1 MPHTATLKPKEDRRL
16 LRGHRWAYRNEFAA
30 LPNTEDGDL
39 VDVLAD
45 GGRFLGRGFFQTTGG
60 IAVRL
65 LTLEDKPVD
74 AALLRARIHRAR
86 RYREQRFGDSTVY
99 RWVHAESD
107 GLPGFVADRYD
118 RVVSVQAGS
127 VFYAQHAEAIAEA
140 FLEVPGVT
148 GVRLEIGGLVTRFGE
163 LASPLEVRIN
173 ELRFA
178 VDVEQGQKTG
188 MFLDQ
193 RENVCML
200 RNLSRDARVLDGHCY
215 TGLWGISAARWGA
228 KDVTCVDT
236 SATAVDMARQ
246 NARLN
251 GVEDRCHFECADIQ
265 EALRNKGPFDIVMLD
280 PPALAKTRGQ
290 TRKALGVYLAL
301 NRLAME
307 ALAPGGWLIT
317 SSCSHFVGAEAFVE
331 TIKRAAR
338 TARRD
343 VWLVELRGAAPDH
356 PVLLAMPETA
366 YLTCAALRLV

>member
-1 MPHTATLKPKEDRRL
+1 MPHTATLKPKEERRL

-30 LPNTEDGDL
+30 LPNAEDGAL
-39 VDVLAD
+39 VDVRTD
-45 GGRFLGRGFFQTTGG
+45 GGRFLGRGFFQAAGG

-118 RVVSVQAGS
+118 RVVSVQAAS
-127 VFYAQHAEAIAEA
+127 VFYAQHAKAIAAA

-148 GVRLEIGGLVTRFGE
+148 GVRFEIRGHVTHFGE
-163 LASPLEVRIN
+163 AISPVELLINDVRF
-173 ELRFA
+173 L
-178 VDVEQGQKTG
+178 VDVDRGQKTG

-193 RENVCML
+193 RENVLLL
-200 RNLSRDARVLDGHCY
+200 RNLARDARIMDGHCY
-215 TGLWGISAARWGA
+215 TGLWGVSAACWGA
-228 KDVTCVDT
+228 KQVVGVDT
-236 SATAVDMARQ
+236 SAAALDLARQ

-251 GVEDRCHFECADIQ
+251 QVEERCHFQCRDVRDTLLED
-265 EALRNKGPFDIVMLD
+265 GPFDVILLD

-290 TRKALGVYLAL
+290 MRKALGAYLAL

-307 ALAPGGWLIT
+307 ALAPEGWLIT
-317 SSCSHFVGAEAFVE
+317 SSCSHFVGADVFLE
-331 TIKRAAR
+331 TLTRAAR
-338 TARRD
+338 AARRD
-343 VWLVELRGAAPDH
+343 LWLVEMRGAASDH
-356 PVLLAMPETA
+356 PVSIAMPETA
-366 YLTCAALRLV
+366 YLTCAALRLL

>member
-1 MPHTATLKPKEDRRL
+1 MPHTATLKPKEERRL

-30 LPNTEDGDL
+30 LPNAEDGAL
-39 VDVLAD
+39 VDVLTD
-45 GGRFLGRGFFQTTGG
+45 GGRFLGRGFFQAAGG

-118 RVVSVQAGS
+118 RVVSVQAAS
-127 VFYAQHAEAIAEA
+127 VFYVQHAKAIAAA

-148 GVRLEIGGLVTRFGE
+148 GVRFETSGHVTHFGE
-163 LASPLEVRIN
+163 AISPVELAMNDVRF
-173 ELRFA
+173 L
-178 VDVEQGQKTG
+178 VDVDRGQKTG

-193 RENVCML
+193 RENVLLL
-200 RNLSRDARVLDGHCY
+200 RNLARDARIMDGHCY
-215 TGLWGISAARWGA
+215 TGLWGVSAACWGA
-228 KDVTCVDT
+228 KQVIGVDT
-236 SATAVDMARQ
+236 SAAALDLARQ

-251 GVEDRCHFECADIQ
+251 QVEERCHFQCRDVRDTLLED
-265 EALRNKGPFDIVMLD
+265 GPFDVILLD

-290 TRKALGVYLAL
+290 MRKALGAYLAL

-307 ALAPGGWLIT
+307 ALAPEGWLIT
-317 SSCSHFVGAEAFVE
+317 SSCSHFVGADVFLE
-331 TIKRAAR
+331 TLTRAAR
-338 TARRD
+338 AARRD
-343 VWLVELRGAAPDH
+343 LWLVEMRGAASDH
-356 PVLLAMPETA
+356 PVSIAMPETA
-366 YLTCAALRLV
+366 YLTCAALRLL

>member
-1 MPHTATLKPKEDRRL
+1 MPHTATLKPKEERRL

-30 LPNTEDGDL
+30 LPNAEDGAL
-39 VDVLAD
+39 VDVLTD
-45 GGRFLGRGFFQTTGG
+45 GGRFLGRGFFQAAGG

-118 RVVSVQAGS
+118 RVVSVQAAS
-127 VFYAQHAEAIAEA
+127 MFYVQHAKAIAAA

-148 GVRLEIGGLVTRFGE
+148 GVRFETSGHVTHFGE
-163 LASPLEVRIN
+163 ALSPVELAMNDVRF
-173 ELRFA
+173 L
-178 VDVEQGQKTG
+178 VDVDRGQKTG

-193 RENVCML
+193 RENVLLL
-200 RNLSRDARVLDGHCY
+200 RNLARDARIMDGHCY
-215 TGLWGISAARWGA
+215 TGLWGVSAACWGA
-228 KDVTCVDT
+228 KQVVGVDT
-236 SATAVDMARQ
+236 SAAALDLARQ

-251 GVEDRCHFECADIQ
+251 QVEERCHFQCRDVRDTLLED
-265 EALRNKGPFDIVMLD
+265 GPFDVILLD

-290 TRKALGVYLAL
+290 MRKALGAYLAL

-307 ALAPGGWLIT
+307 ALAPEGWLIT
-317 SSCSHFVGAEAFVE
+317 SSCSHFVGAAVFLE
-331 TIKRAAR
+331 TLTRAAR
-338 TARRD
+338 AARRD
-343 VWLVELRGAAPDH
+343 LWLVEMRGAASDH
-356 PVLLAMPETA
+356 PVSIAMPETA
-366 YLTCAALRLV
+366 YLTCAALRLL

>member
-1 MPHTATLKPKEDRRL
+1 MPHTATLKPKEERRL

-30 LPNTEDGDL
+30 LPNAEDGAL
-39 VDVLAD
+39 VDVLTD
-45 GGRFLGRGFFQTTGG
+45 GGRFLGRGFFQAAGG

-118 RVVSVQAGS
+118 RVVSVQAAS
-127 VFYAQHAEAIAEA
+127 MFYVQHAKAIAAA

-148 GVRLEIGGLVTRFGE
+148 GVRFETSGHVTHFGE
-163 LASPLEVRIN
+163 ALSPVELAMNDVRF
-173 ELRFA
+173 L
-178 VDVEQGQKTG
+178 VDVDRGQKTG

-193 RENVCML
+193 RENVLLL
-200 RNLSRDARVLDGHCY
+200 RKLARDARIMDGHCY
-215 TGLWGISAARWGA
+215 TGLWGVSAACWGA
-228 KDVTCVDT
+228 KQVVGVDT
-236 SATAVDMARQ
+236 SAAALDLARQ

-251 GVEDRCHFECADIQ
+251 QVEERCHFQCRDVRDTLLED
-265 EALRNKGPFDIVMLD
+265 GPFDVILLD

-290 TRKALGVYLAL
+290 MRKALGAYLAL

-307 ALAPGGWLIT
+307 ALAPEGWLIT
-317 SSCSHFVGAEAFVE
+317 SSCSHFVGAAVFLE
-331 TIKRAAR
+331 TLTRAAR
-338 TARRD
+338 AARRD
-343 VWLVELRGAAPDH
+343 LWLVEMRGAASDH
-356 PVLLAMPETA
+356 PVSIAMPETA
-366 YLTCAALRLV
+366 YLTCAALRLL

>member
-1 MPHTATLKPKEDRRL
+1 MPHTATLKPKEERRL

-30 LPNTEDGDL
+30 LPNAEDGAL
-39 VDVLAD
+39 VDVLTD
-45 GGRFLGRGFFQTTGG
+45 GGRFLGRGFFQAAGG

-118 RVVSVQAGS
+118 RVVSVQAAS
-127 VFYAQHAEAIAEA
+127 VFYVQHAKAIAAA

-148 GVRLEIGGLVTRFGE
+148 GVRFETSGHVTHFGE
-163 LASPLEVRIN
+163 AISPVELAMNDVRF
-173 ELRFA
+173 L
-178 VDVEQGQKTG
+178 VDVDRGQKTG

-193 RENVCML
+193 RENVLLL
-200 RNLSRDARVLDGHCY
+200 RNLARDARIMDGHCY
-215 TGLWGISAARWGA
+215 TGLWGVSAACWGA
-228 KDVTCVDT
+228 KQVVGVDT
-236 SATAVDMARQ
+236 SAAALDLARQ

-251 GVEDRCHFECADIQ
+251 QVEERCHFQCRDVRDTLLED
-265 EALRNKGPFDIVMLD
+265 GPFDVILLD

-290 TRKALGVYLAL
+290 MRKALGAYLAL

-307 ALAPGGWLIT
+307 ALAPEGWLIT
-317 SSCSHFVGAEAFVE
+317 SSCSHFVGADVFLE
-331 TIKRAAR
+331 TLTRAAR
-338 TARRD
+338 AARRD
-343 VWLVELRGAAPDH
+343 LWLVEMRGAASDH
-356 PVLLAMPETA
+356 PVSIAMPETA
-366 YLTCAALRLV
+366 YLTCAALRLL